1 MGDSDP
7 MRTLVREIILAAG
20 MIALLVL
27 AMWAHTG
34 SMPPLVVVESNS
46 MQHDS
51 TGEVGTID
59 AGDLVLVHSPDNN
72 IIITFAEATDPDS
85 QHFGY
90 ESLGME
96 GDVIIYER
104 NGESDSTPIIH
115 RALFKVDIGQSTP
128 SDEEG
133 VCSEDAVL
141 WQDECITSWTVP
153 GSNQVDVESI
163 NLIFDGNET
172 GKYACGGVA
181 AQHGSGWFSV
191 EDFTPSNPGYITLGD
206 NNDCN
211 DDQGVF
217 EFARGL
223 NSLHSGVIK
232 PVERDWVIGISGAE
246 IPWLGTVKL
255 MVSGGDSPG
264 VSQVPGSSFI
274 FLILFIGAVLAT
286 PMLMEPLINKVLRNS
301 PEVIEAE
308 RESAIAQKTA
318 DIEFTIDFQEEQ

>member
-1 MGDSDP
+1 MGEYNP
-7 MRTLVREIILAAG
+7 MRTLVRELVLATG
-20 MIALLVL
+20 MITLLVL

-51 TGEVGTID
+51 SGEIGTID
-59 AGDLVLVHSPDNN
+59 AGDLILVHAPEDNR
-72 IIITFAEATDPDS
+72 IITFAEATDPKS
-85 QHFGY
+85 EYYGY

-115 RALFKVDIGQSTP
+115 RALFEISIGQALP
-128 SDEEG
+128 AENQNDCDEG
-133 VCSEDAVL
+133 VFWKDL
-141 WQDECITSWTVP
+141 CITSWSVP
-153 GSNQVDVESI
+153 GSDQVNVKEI
-163 NLIFDGNET
+163 NLVFDGVNT

-181 AQHGSGWFSV
+181 AQHGSQWFSV
-191 EDFTPSNPGYITLGD
+191 ENYTPLNPGYVTLGD

-217 EFARGL
+217 EFAQGL
-223 NSLHSGVIK
+223 SSIHSGMIR
-232 PVERDWVIGISGAE
+232 PVQEDWVIGISGAE

-264 VSQVPGSSFI
+264 VSQVPGLSFV
-274 FLILFIGAVLAT
+274 FLIAFVGIVLAA
-286 PMLMEPLINKVLRNS
+286 PVVIEPVVNRILRNS
-301 PEVIEAE
+301 PEAIEAE
-308 RESAIAQKTA
+308 RENAIAM
-318 DIEFTIDFQEEQ
+318 IYSSEEE

>member
-1 MGDSDP
+1 MGEYNP
-7 MRTLVREIILAAG
+7 MRTLVRELVLAAG
-20 MIALLVL
+20 MITLLVL

-51 TGEVGTID
+51 DGEIGTID
-59 AGDLVLVHSPDNN
+59 AGDLILVHSPDDNR
-72 IIITFAEATDPDS
+72 IITFAEATDPESDYY
-85 QHFGY
+85 GY

-115 RALFKVDIGQSTP
+115 RALFEISIGESVPADNQ
-128 SDEEG
+128 DDCEG
-133 VCSEDAVL
+133 GVFWNGL
-141 WQDECITSWTVP
+141 CITSWSVP
-153 GSNQVDVESI
+153 GSDQVNVKEI
-163 NLIFDGNET
+163 NLLFDGVNT

-181 AQHGSGWFSV
+181 AQHGSDWFSV
-191 EDFTPSNPGYITLGD
+191 ENYSPMNPGYITLGD

-217 EFARGL
+217 EFAQGL
-223 NSLHSGVIK
+223 SSIHSGMIR
-232 PVERDWVIGISGAE
+232 PVQEDWVIGISGAE

-264 VSQVPGSSFI
+264 VSQVPGLSFV
-274 FLILFIGAVLAT
+274 FLIAFVGIVLAAPAVIE
-286 PMLMEPLINKVLRNS
+286 PMVNRILRNS
-301 PEVIEAE
+301 PEAIEAE
-308 RESAIAQKTA
+308 REKAIAM
-318 DIEFTIDFQEEQ
+318 IYSSEEE

>member
-1 MGDSDP
+1 
-7 MRTLVREIILAAG
+7 MRTLVRELVLAAG
-20 MIALLVL
+20 MITLLVL

-51 TGEVGTID
+51 DGEIGTID
-59 AGDLVLVHSPDNN
+59 AGDLILVHSPDDNR
-72 IIITFAEATDPDS
+72 IITFAEATDPESDYY
-85 QHFGY
+85 GY

-115 RALFKVDIGQSTP
+115 RALFEISIGESVPAGNQ
-128 SDEEG
+128 DDCEG
-133 VCSEDAVL
+133 GVFWNGL
-141 WQDECITSWTVP
+141 CITSWSVP
-153 GSNQVDVESI
+153 GSDQVNVKEI
-163 NLIFDGNET
+163 NLVFDGVNT

-181 AQHGSGWFSV
+181 AQHGSDWFSV
-191 EDFTPSNPGYITLGD
+191 ENYSPMNPGYITLGD

-217 EFARGL
+217 EFAQGL
-223 NSLHSGVIK
+223 SSIHSGMIR
-232 PVERDWVIGISGAE
+232 PVQEDWVIGISGAE

-264 VSQVPGSSFI
+264 VSQVPGLSFV
-274 FLILFIGAVLAT
+274 FLIAFVGIILAAPAVIE
-286 PMLMEPLINKVLRNS
+286 PMVNRILRNS
-301 PEVIEAE
+301 PEAIEAE
-308 RESAIAQKTA
+308 RENAIAM
-318 DIEFTIDFQEEQ
+318 IYSSEEE

>member
-1 MGDSDP
+1 
-7 MRTLVREIILAAG
+7 MRTLVRELVLAAG
-20 MIALLVL
+20 MITLLVL

-51 TGEVGTID
+51 DGEIGTID
-59 AGDLVLVHSPDNN
+59 AGDLILVHSPDDNR
-72 IIITFAEATDPDS
+72 IITFAEATDPTSDYY
-85 QHFGY
+85 GY

-115 RALFKVDIGQSTP
+115 RALFEISIGESAP
-128 SDEEG
+128 AEN
-133 VCSEDAVL
+133 
-141 WQDECITSWTVP
+141 QDECEGGVFWNGLCVTSWSVP
-153 GSNQVDVESI
+153 GTDQVDVKEI
-163 NLIFDGNET
+163 NLVFDGVNT

-181 AQHGSGWFSV
+181 AQHGSDWFSV
-191 EDFTPSNPGYITLGD
+191 ENYSPMNPGYITLGD

-217 EFARGL
+217 EFAQGL
-223 NSLHSGVIK
+223 SSIHSGMIR
-232 PVERDWVIGISGAE
+232 PVQEDWVVGISGAE

-264 VSQVPGSSFI
+264 VSQVPGLSFV
-274 FLILFIGAVLAT
+274 FLIVFVGIILAAPAVIE
-286 PMLMEPLINKVLRNS
+286 PMVNRILRNS
-301 PEVIEAE
+301 PEAIEAE
-308 RESAIAQKTA
+308 RENAIAM
-318 DIEFTIDFQEEQ
+318 IYSSEEE

>member
-1 MGDSDP
+1 MGEYNP
-7 MRTLVREIILAAG
+7 MRTLVRELVLAAG
-20 MIALLVL
+20 MITLLVL

-51 TGEVGTID
+51 DGEIGTID
-59 AGDLVLVHSPDNN
+59 AGDLILVHSPDDNR
-72 IIITFAEATDPDS
+72 IITFAEATDPKSDYY
-85 QHFGY
+85 GY

-115 RALFKVDIGQSTP
+115 RALFEISIGESAPAENQ
-128 SDEEG
+128 DDCEG
-133 VCSEDAVL
+133 GVFWNGL
-141 WQDECITSWTVP
+141 CITSWSVP
-153 GSNQVDVESI
+153 GSDQVNVKEI
-163 NLIFDGNET
+163 NLVFNGVNT

-181 AQHGSGWFSV
+181 AQHGSEWFSV
-191 EDFTPSNPGYITLGD
+191 ENYSPMNPGYITLGD

-217 EFARGL
+217 EFAQGL
-223 NSLHSGVIK
+223 SSIHSGMIR
-232 PVERDWVIGISGAE
+232 PVQEDWVIGISGAE

-264 VSQVPGSSFI
+264 VSQVPGLSFV
-274 FLILFIGAVLAT
+274 FLIAFVGIILAAPAVIE
-286 PMLMEPLINKVLRNS
+286 PMVNRILRNS
-301 PEVIEAE
+301 PEAIEAE
-308 RESAIAQKTA
+308 RENAIAM
-318 DIEFTIDFQEEQ
+318 IYSSEEE

>member
-1 MGDSDP
+1 
-7 MRTLVREIILAAG
+7 MRTLVRELVLAAG
-20 MIALLVL
+20 MITLLVL

-51 TGEVGTID
+51 DGEIGTID
-59 AGDLVLVHSPDNN
+59 AGDLILVHSPDDNR
-72 IIITFAEATDPDS
+72 IITFAEATDPKSDYY
-85 QHFGY
+85 GY

-115 RALFKVDIGQSTP
+115 RALFEISIGESAPAENQ
-128 SDEEG
+128 DDCEG
-133 VCSEDAVL
+133 GVFWNGL
-141 WQDECITSWTVP
+141 CITSWSVP
-153 GSNQVDVESI
+153 GSDQVNVKEI
-163 NLIFDGNET
+163 NLVFDGVNT

-181 AQHGSGWFSV
+181 AQHGSEWFSV
-191 EDFTPSNPGYITLGD
+191 ENYSPMNPGYITLGD

-217 EFARGL
+217 EFAQGL
-223 NSLHSGVIK
+223 SSIHSGMIR
-232 PVERDWVIGISGAE
+232 PVQEDWVIGISGAE

-264 VSQVPGSSFI
+264 VSQVPGLSFV
-274 FLILFIGAVLAT
+274 FLIAFVGIILAAPAVIE
-286 PMLMEPLINKVLRNS
+286 PMVNRILRNS
-301 PEVIEAE
+301 PEAIEAE
-308 RESAIAQKTA
+308 RENAIAM
-318 DIEFTIDFQEEQ
+318 IYSSEEE

>member
-1 MGDSDP
+1 MGEYNP
-7 MRTLVREIILAAG
+7 MRTLVRELVLAAG
-20 MIALLVL
+20 MITLLVL

-51 TGEVGTID
+51 DGEIGTID
-59 AGDLVLVHSPDNN
+59 AGDLILVHSPDDNR
-72 IIITFAEATDPDS
+72 IITFAEATDSKSDYY
-85 QHFGY
+85 GY

-115 RALFKVDIGQSTP
+115 RALFEISIGESVPAENQ
-128 SDEEG
+128 DDCEG
-133 VCSEDAVL
+133 GVFWNGL
-141 WQDECITSWTVP
+141 CITSWSVP
-153 GSNQVDVESI
+153 GSDQVNVKEI
-163 NLIFDGNET
+163 NLVFDGVNT

-181 AQHGSGWFSV
+181 AQHGSEWFSV
-191 EDFTPSNPGYITLGD
+191 ENYSPMNPGYITLGD

-217 EFARGL
+217 EFAQGL
-223 NSLHSGVIK
+223 NSIHSGMIR
-232 PVERDWVIGISGAE
+232 PVQEDWVIGISGAE

-264 VSQVPGSSFI
+264 VSQVPGASFVY
-274 FLILFIGAVLAT
+274 LIVFVIVVL
-286 PMLMEPLINKVLRNS
+286 LLPLIIDPTINSILRRS
-301 PEVIEAE
+301 PEAIEAE
-308 RESAIAQKTA
+308 REAVFSKIYSS
-318 DIEFTIDFQEEQ
+318 EEE

>member
-1 MGDSDP
+1 
-7 MRTLVREIILAAG
+7 MRTLVRELVLAAG
-20 MIALLVL
+20 MITLLVL

-51 TGEVGTID
+51 DGEIGTID
-59 AGDLVLVHSPDNN
+59 AGDLILVHSPDDNR
-72 IIITFAEATDPDS
+72 IITFAEATDSKSDYY
-85 QHFGY
+85 GY

-115 RALFKVDIGQSTP
+115 RAIFEISIGESVPAENQ
-128 SDEEG
+128 DDCEG
-133 VCSEDAVL
+133 GVFWNGL
-141 WQDECITSWTVP
+141 CITSWSVP
-153 GSNQVDVESI
+153 GSDQVNVKEI
-163 NLIFDGNET
+163 NLVFDGVNT

-181 AQHGSGWFSV
+181 AQHGSDWFSV
-191 EDFTPSNPGYITLGD
+191 EDYSPMNPGYITLGD

-217 EFARGL
+217 EFAQGL
-223 NSLHSGVIK
+223 SSIHSGMIR
-232 PVERDWVIGISGAE
+232 PVQEDWVIGISGAE

-264 VSQVPGSSFI
+264 VSQVPGLSFV
-274 FLILFIGAVLAT
+274 FLIAFVGIILAAPAVIE
-286 PMLMEPLINKVLRNS
+286 PMVNRILRNS
-301 PEVIEAE
+301 PEAIEAE
-308 RESAIAQKTA
+308 RENAIAM
-318 DIEFTIDFQEEQ
+318 IYSSEEE

>member
-1 MGDSDP
+1 MGEYNP
-7 MRTLVREIILAAG
+7 MRTLVRELVLAAG
-20 MIALLVL
+20 MITLLVL

-51 TGEVGTID
+51 DGEIGTID
-59 AGDLVLVHSPDNN
+59 AGDLILVHSPDDNR
-72 IIITFAEATDPDS
+72 IITFAEATDPESDY
-85 QHFGY
+85 FGY

-115 RALFKVDIGQSTP
+115 RALFEISIGESVPADNQ
-128 SDEEG
+128 DDCEG
-133 VCSEDAVL
+133 GVFWNGL
-141 WQDECITSWTVP
+141 CITSWSVP
-153 GSNQVDVESI
+153 GSDQVNVKEI
-163 NLIFDGNET
+163 NLLFDGVNT

-181 AQHGSGWFSV
+181 AQHGSDWFSV
-191 EDFTPSNPGYITLGD
+191 ENYSPMNPGYITLGD

-217 EFARGL
+217 EFAQGL
-223 NSLHSGVIK
+223 SSIHSGMIR
-232 PVERDWVIGISGAE
+232 PVQEDWVIGISGAE

-264 VSQVPGSSFI
+264 VSQVPGLSFV
-274 FLILFIGAVLAT
+274 FLIAFVGIVLAAPAVIE
-286 PMLMEPLINKVLRNS
+286 PMVNRILRNS
-301 PEVIEAE
+301 PEAIEAE
-308 RESAIAQKTA
+308 REKAIAM
-318 DIEFTIDFQEEQ
+318 IYSSEEE

>member
-1 MGDSDP
+1 MGEYNP
-7 MRTLVREIILAAG
+7 MRTLVRELVLAAG
-20 MIALLVL
+20 MITLLVL

-51 TGEVGTID
+51 DGEIGTID
-59 AGDLVLVHSPDNN
+59 AGDLILVHSPDDNR
-72 IIITFAEATDPDS
+72 IITFAEATDSKSDYY
-85 QHFGY
+85 GY

-115 RALFKVDIGQSTP
+115 RALFEISIGESVPAENQ
-128 SDEEG
+128 DDCEG
-133 VCSEDAVL
+133 GVFWNGL
-141 WQDECITSWTVP
+141 CITSWSVP
-153 GSNQVDVESI
+153 GSDQVNVKEI
-163 NLIFDGNET
+163 NLVFDGVNT

-181 AQHGSGWFSV
+181 AQHGSEWFSV
-191 EDFTPSNPGYITLGD
+191 ENYSPMNPGYITLGD

-217 EFARGL
+217 EFAQGL
-223 NSLHSGVIK
+223 SSIHSGMIR
-232 PVERDWVIGISGAE
+232 PVQEDWVIGISGAE

-264 VSQVPGSSFI
+264 VSQVPGLSFV
-274 FLILFIGAVLAT
+274 FLIAFVGIVLAA
-286 PMLMEPLINKVLRNS
+286 PAVIEPVVNRILRNS
-301 PEVIEAE
+301 PEAIKAE
-308 RESAIAQKTA
+308 RENAIAM
-318 DIEFTIDFQEEQ
+318 IYSSEEE

>member
-1 MGDSDP
+1 MGEYNP
-7 MRTLVREIILAAG
+7 MRTLVRELVLAAG
-20 MIALLVL
+20 MITLLVL

-51 TGEVGTID
+51 DGEIGTID
-59 AGDLVLVHSPDNN
+59 AGDLILVHSPDDNR
-72 IIITFAEATDPDS
+72 IITFAEATDSKSDYY
-85 QHFGY
+85 GY

-115 RALFKVDIGQSTP
+115 RAIFEISIGESVPAENQ
-128 SDEEG
+128 DDCEG
-133 VCSEDAVL
+133 GVFWNGL
-141 WQDECITSWTVP
+141 CITSWSVP
-153 GSNQVDVESI
+153 GSDQVNVKEI
-163 NLIFDGNET
+163 NLVFDGVNT

-181 AQHGSGWFSV
+181 AQHGSEWFSV
-191 EDFTPSNPGYITLGD
+191 ENYSPMNPGYITLGD

-217 EFARGL
+217 EFAQGL
-223 NSLHSGVIK
+223 SSIHSGMIR
-232 PVERDWVIGISGAE
+232 PVQEDWVIGISGAE

-264 VSQVPGSSFI
+264 VSQVPGLSFV
-274 FLILFIGAVLAT
+274 FLIAFVGIVLAA
-286 PMLMEPLINKVLRNS
+286 PAIIEPVVNRILRNS
-301 PEVIEAE
+301 PEAIEAE
-308 RESAIAQKTA
+308 RENAIAM
-318 DIEFTIDFQEEQ
+318 IYSSEEE

>member
-1 MGDSDP
+1 
-7 MRTLVREIILAAG
+7 MRTLVRELVLATG
-20 MIALLVL
+20 MITLLVL

-51 TGEVGTID
+51 SGEIGTID
-59 AGDLVLVHSPDNN
+59 AGDLILVHAPEDNR
-72 IIITFAEATDPDS
+72 IITFAEATDPKS
-85 QHFGY
+85 EYYGY

-115 RALFKVDIGQSTP
+115 RALFEISIGQALP
-128 SDEEG
+128 AENQNDCDEG
-133 VCSEDAVL
+133 VFWKDL
-141 WQDECITSWTVP
+141 CITSWSVP
-153 GSNQVDVESI
+153 GSDQVNVEEI
-163 NLIFDGNET
+163 NLVFDGVNT

-181 AQHGSGWFSV
+181 AQHGSQWFSV
-191 EDFTPSNPGYITLGD
+191 ENYTPLNPGYVTLGD

-217 EFARGL
+217 EFAQGL
-223 NSLHSGVIK
+223 SSIHSGMIR
-232 PVERDWVIGISGAE
+232 PVQEDWVIGISGAE

-264 VSQVPGSSFI
+264 VSQVPGLSFV
-274 FLILFIGAVLAT
+274 FLIAFVGIVLAA
-286 PMLMEPLINKVLRNS
+286 PVVIEPVVNRILRNS
-301 PEVIEAE
+301 PEAIEAE
-308 RESAIAQKTA
+308 RENAIAM
-318 DIEFTIDFQEEQ
+318 IYSSEEE